1 MAVETKI
8 LDGTGQGNFV
18 KVDNENRLLTRSITE
33 SDQLFKSQI
42 GESYQFGTGIQT
54 LTNDTETAVIFIRN
68 NEDRALAFNRLILTS
83 RSATG
88 STDSMCE
95 LRLYTQST
103 NLTGGGVQAGPVLN
117 NNIGSTRELSADI
130 LIAGTGGV
138 LTDGQL
144 GGEALVEVQ
153 TFKPIDIFWV
163 VPRGNVVAFTLT
175 APAGNTSWDVNLILE
190 CSLVS

>member
-1 MAVETKI
+1 MAIETKI
-8 LDGTGQGNFV
+8 LDGTGLGNFA
-18 KVDNENRLLTRSITE
+18 KVDEENRLLTRSITE
-33 SDQLFKSQI
+33 SDQLFKSQS

-54 LTNDTETAVIFIRN
+54 LTNDVETAVIFVKN
-68 NEDRALAFNRLILTS
+68 NEDRPLAFNRLILTS

-88 STDSMCE
+88 SADNMCE

-103 NLTGGGVQAGPVLN
+103 NLTGGGVQTGPVLN
-117 NNIGSTRELSADI
+117 NNIGSTRDLDAEI
-130 LIAGTGGV
+130 LIAGTGGA
-138 LTDGQL
+138 LTGGQL

-153 TFKPIDIFWV
+153 IFKPIDIFWV
-163 VPRGNVVAFTLT
+163 VPRGNVIAFTLT